1 VGTFDPDRPDS
12 NRPWRAL
19 VEHGNDGIVLIGA
32 DGTMPYAS
40 PALLRALGYS
50 AGEIVGRVALEL
62 VHPDD
67 RNTAHRAGRGAPPGA
82 TTDVELRLLAR
93 DGAWRC
99 FSGTATNLLDDAD
112 VRAVV
117 FNARDISD
125 RKLAEERLAFQA
137 QVLAQ
142 INEPVVASDVRAR
155 ITYWNAAAARLFG
168 WTEAEAL
175 GQDGEKLLQTRWP
188 EGKDSMVHALVTMR
202 QWQGEMVH
210 TTRAGEEVIVHASI
224 RILMN
229 DEGKPTGGISVIQD
243 VTARKNMEEQLRQSQ
258 KMEAIGLLAGGVAHD
273 FNNVLAVILGFTELA
288 ERKLPADHV
297 AREPLA
303 EVAAAAKRGSDLT
316 RKLLAFSR
324 KQILQPRP
332 LDLGA
337 AVDEFSSMLERIL
350 GEDVEL
356 VVDRAAETLVVRADG
371 VHLQQVLLNLCT
383 NARQAMPEGGLLT
396 LTTRRTGFD
405 EAAVRRNP
413 WARVGTFAEIEVS
426 DTGVGMDAR
435 TRARAFEPFFTTK
448 ATGTGLG
455 LATVYGIVEQHG
467 GFVHLESE
475 TGRGT
480 RLRVYLPLAQ
490 SVRPAAPTQPPP
502 AHGELQSPPSSEL
515 RGSETILVAEDEPA
529 IRSLVAL
536 TLTDLGYRVIATSDG
551 EEAVRAYEQH
561 ASEIALVVLDVVMP
575 RMGAP
580 EAYARMQAIRP
591 DVRVLFATGYA
602 PEATQ
607 LAELIERTRVP
618 IIEKPF
624 SSRALAE
631 KVRSAIG
638 PRES

>member
-1 VGTFDPDRPDS
+1 VGTFDPERPDT
-12 NRPWRAL
+12 NRLWRAL
-19 VEHGNDGIVLIGA
+19 TEHGKDGIVLIAA

-40 PALLRALGYS
+40 PAFLRALDYS
-50 AGEIVGRVALEL
+50 ADEFIGRVALDF

-67 RNTAHRAGRGAPPGA
+67 RDTAYRAGRGSPPGA
-82 TTDVELRLLAR
+82 ATDVEVRIRAR
-93 DGAWRC
+93 DGTWRP
-99 FSGTATNLLDDAD
+99 FSGRTANLLADAD

-117 FNARDISD
+117 FNARDVTD
-125 RKLAEERLAFQA
+125 YKLADQRIAFQA

-142 INEPVVASDVRAR
+142 ISEPVVASDVRAR
-155 ITYWNAAAARLFG
+155 ITYWNAAAASLFG

-175 GQDGEKLLQTRWP
+175 GQDGEKLLRTRWP
-188 EGKDSMVHALVTMR
+188 EGKDAMVHALVTAR
-202 QWQGEMVH
+202 QWSGEMVH

-229 DEGKPTGGISVIQD
+229 DEGQPTGGISVIQD
-243 VTARKNMEEQLRQSQ
+243 VTARKNIEEQLRQSQ

-288 ERKLPADHV
+288 ERKLPAEHA

-350 GEDVEL
+350 GEDVDL
-356 VVDRAAETLVVRADG
+356 VLDRATETLVVRADG

-383 NARQAMPEGGLLT
+383 NARQAMPEGGRLT
-396 LTTRRTGFD
+396 LATRRTSFD
-405 EAAVRRNP
+405 EVAVRRSP
-413 WARVGTFAEIEVS
+413 WARVGAFAEIEVT

-475 TGRGT
+475 AGRGT
-480 RLRVYLPLAQ
+480 TLRVYLPLAQ

-502 AHGELQSPPSSEL
+502 PHGELQSPPSGEL
-515 RGSETILVAEDEPA
+515 RGTETILVAEDEPA

-536 TLTDLGYRVIATSDG
+536 TLADLGYRVIATSDG

-591 DVRVLFATGYA
+591 DVRVLFSTGYA

-624 SSRALAE
+624 SARALAE
-631 KVRSAIG
+631 KVRGAIG
-638 PRES
+638 PRE